1 MCPPKHAI
9 STDLVPYNNIF
20 GKYDLLGGGILVY
33 HFLPV
38 RSWNIEYETVC
49 YSECPFDVPCCLQE
63 WVPIIRQD
71 QISQR
76 KIKAQPPLSD
86 AYLLGMPAKRRKVN
100 V

>member
-9 STDLVPYNNIF
+9 STDLVPCIKSQTENM
-20 GKYDLLGGGILVY
+20 
-33 HFLPV
+33 
-38 RSWNIEYETVC
+38 T

-76 KIKAQPPLSD
+76 KIKAQPPFSD